1 MTAKRSSRSAT
12 DAQINYLCVLAQKVE
27 LIRRKDPDLTK
38 YPEYIDW
45 QTERH
50 KGVTVDDASL
60 RIEAY
65 RTILRN
71 IQLLCM
77 LLGKPKY
84 RFYWKK

>member
-1 MTAKRSSRSAT
+1 MTL
-12 DAQINYLCVLAQKVE
+12 YLPKTEKNMCITVKKILGS
-27 LIRRKDPDLTK
+27 DLTK

-60 RIEAY
+60 MIEAY

>member
-1 MTAKRSSRSAT
+1 MCITVKKILGS
-12 DAQINYLCVLAQKVE
+12 DM
-27 LIRRKDPDLTK
+27 PK

-60 RIEAY
+60 MIEAY
-65 RTILRN
+65 WTILRN